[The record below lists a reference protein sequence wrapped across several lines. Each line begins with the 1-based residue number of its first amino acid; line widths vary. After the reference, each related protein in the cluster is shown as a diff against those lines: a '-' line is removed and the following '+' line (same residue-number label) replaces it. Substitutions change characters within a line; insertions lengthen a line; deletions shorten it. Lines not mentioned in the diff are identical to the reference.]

1 MNEMEEAK
9 RLKEEALLNAKV
21 ELEYAFN
28 KEWYD
33 LKYWFKK
40 TFNRKKKKV
49 KQPDSYLKK
58 YDQETY
64 RKVGI
69 N

>member
-21 ELEYAFN
+21 ELEYTFN
-28 KEWYD
+28 KEWYE
-33 LKYWFKK
+33 FKHWIK
-40 TFNRKKKKV
+40 RIFRRKKKV